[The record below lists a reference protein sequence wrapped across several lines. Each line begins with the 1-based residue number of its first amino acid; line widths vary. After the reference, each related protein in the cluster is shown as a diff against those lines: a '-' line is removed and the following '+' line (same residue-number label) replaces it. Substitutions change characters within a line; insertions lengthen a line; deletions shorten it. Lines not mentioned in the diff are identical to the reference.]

1 MYTITTKN
9 KEIEMESETKYAKFA
24 KVLWKVV
31 ENGRL
36 TLGTVEE
43 LENEIDFEAREQGL
57 SKDEIEQAI
66 EYAKEHYTF

>member
-1 MYTITTKN
+1 
-9 KEIEMESETKYAKFA
+9 MESETKYAKFA